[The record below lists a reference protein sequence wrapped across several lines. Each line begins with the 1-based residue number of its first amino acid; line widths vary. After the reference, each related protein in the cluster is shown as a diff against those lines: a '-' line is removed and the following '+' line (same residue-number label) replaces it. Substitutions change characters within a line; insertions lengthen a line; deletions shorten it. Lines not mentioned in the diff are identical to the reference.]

1 MRMCLREKKVS
12 FMLDVLHLDS
22 PCVISEEL
30 SSTKIDEDAWSS
42 EEKAEPEMWI
52 SAVGI

>member
-1 MRMCLREKKVS
+1 MS

-22 PCVISEEL
+22 PGRISEEL
-30 SSTKIDEDAWSS
+30 SSTETDEDAWSL